1 MSSTTSERD
10 VRSPAQIRTWRAY
23 REAAIAVLKSQ
34 FKEQIDYVSIA
45 QRDKGQLGRAKAARS
60 SAQVAARNW
69 IRKTRRA
76 VRYRATH
83 GVTARGGGL
92 SAPDRQEMSRR
103 LRRFAWRQLMICMTP
118 FALNEGMWPRV
129 MPPSKADRFLESDY
143 QFALQLDREVYGSDG
158 VNCLA
163 PTIAKVQSL
172 LVKPEN
178 WRAVRMLAQKL
189 LARGR
194 LSGDEV
200 EELLTRAR
208 PRSQGHPEAS
218 S

>member
-23 REAAIAVLKSQ
+23 REAAVAVLKSQ
-34 FKEQIDYVSIA
+34 FRDPIDYISIA
-45 QRDKGQLGRAKAARS
+45 RRDKGQLGRAKAARS

-76 VRYRATH
+76 IRYRATH
-83 GVTARGGGL
+83 GATAQGGGL

-103 LRRFAWRQLMICMTP
+103 LRRSAWRQLMICMAP
-118 FALNEGMWPRV
+118 FALYDGMWPRV

-143 QFALQLDREVYGSDG
+143 PFALRLGTEVYGADSP
-158 VNCLA
+158 NWLA
-163 PTIAKVQSL
+163 STIVKVHSL
-172 LVKPEN
+172 LAKPEN